1 MDLTPFSDILA
12 RLPFFV
18 LVTVRILA
26 VIMTSPLLS
35 IQSVPRIA
43 KFGLAGLTGFI
54 VFPNAYNEGWS
65 TDPFTFFFLLL
76 IIGEALLGVLTGLF
90 VSIVFSAFSS
100 AGQFFSYQMGFGASE
115 VYDALAQI
123 ENPLLGQFFNL
134 MAMLVFLQING
145 FHELFIRGIMHSVQ
159 GVNCFSLINGGDAV
173 VPFLI
178 KSLATLFMYAAVI
191 SLPVIGTLFLVHIT
205 LGLLSKAAPQ
215 MNLLSEGFPVTIL
228 VTFLILVL
236 MLPRMVNVFIAVMDH
251 GFFVFQKLLVSL
263 GASL

>member
-1 MDLTPFSDILA
+1 MNITPFADILSGI
-12 RLPFFV
+12 PFFI

-26 VIMTSPLLS
+26 MIMTSPLLS

-54 VFPNAYNEGWS
+54 VFPNAYTEGWS
-65 TDPFTFFFLLL
+65 GEPFTLFFLLL
-76 IIGEALLGVLTGLF
+76 VLGEASLGVLTGLF
-90 VSIVFSAFSS
+90 VSIVFASFSS

-115 VYDALAQI
+115 VYDALAQV

-145 FHELFIRGIMHSVQ
+145 FYELFIRGVMHSIQ
-159 GVNCFSLINGGDAV
+159 GVNCFSLVNSAEAV

-178 KSLATLFMYAAVI
+178 NALAALFMNAAVI
-191 SLPVIGTLFLVHIT
+191 SLPVIGTLFLVHVT
-205 LGLLSKAAPQ
+205 MGLLSKAAPQ
-215 MNLLSEGFPVTIL
+215 MNLLSEGFPITIL
-228 VTFLILVL
+228 LTFFLLMVLI
-236 MLPRMVNVFIAVMDH
+236 PRMVNVFVAVIEQ
-251 GFFVFQKLLVSL
+251 GFSVFQRLLVEM